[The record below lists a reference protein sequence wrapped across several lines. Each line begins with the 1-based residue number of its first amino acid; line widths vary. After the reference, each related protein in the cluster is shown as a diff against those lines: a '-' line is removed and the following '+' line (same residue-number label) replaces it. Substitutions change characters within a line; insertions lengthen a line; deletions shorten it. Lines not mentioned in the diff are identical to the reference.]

1 MGKTANSRVY
11 YGGPPP
17 RGGSTTLKGALT
29 VAGFALAGVS
39 LIGLIPGVGQIAQIP
54 LNAASHV
61 IDRMKNGVEASD
73 ELKYRAEYYSPQI
86 FKTLGMQVKE
96 GRKATVAEFKAA
108 ANINPELNKLY
119 IAPIR
124 KKDKENSN
132 SLMVNAGVSAAGLL
146 VPGGG
151 EVAKVMAETGK
162 VAKAV
167 NGTIHAAKS
176 IVPVLAAGMAGGAIA
191 NAVAGDVVDPQEYLE
206 AIHKTVAEAKAK
218 GMNVRE
224 VVTPQMIFLLRVSQ
238 DPKFAETIKANFKK
252 PFHKMDEAEQTRVMQ
267 AYPALANAATSE
279 AYAVAKDMLQVPEL
293 GAMKPNL
300 SSNANAYAVGA
311 RNSSFADMV
320 TARRAALSQ
329 APAGGIA

>member
-1 MGKTANSRVY
+1 LQHGILVY
-11 YGGPPP
+11 
-17 RGGSTTLKGALT
+17 L
-29 VAGFALAGVS
+29 
-39 LIGLIPGVGQIAQIP
+39 
-54 LNAASHV
+54 
-61 IDRMKNGVEASD
+61 
-73 ELKYRAEYYSPQI
+73 
-86 FKTLGMQVKE
+86 
-96 GRKATVAEFKAA
+96 
-108 ANINPELNKLY
+108 
-119 IAPIR
+119 
-124 KKDKENSN
+124 
-132 SLMVNAGVSAAGLL
+132 
-146 VPGGG
+146 
-151 EVAKVMAETGK
+151 
-162 VAKAV
+162 
-167 NGTIHAAKS
+167 HAAKS